1 MFDIK
6 ILATGSKGNCYVIED
21 GDSRIMIDPGI
32 SIKEIRKKCNFN
44 LFGLDMCLVSHE
56 HKDHCKAVKDLMRI
70 GVPLALSAGTLKHFS
85 PNGSLY
91 IILQDGVVWER
102 CGWKILPFAV
112 EHDAEEPLG
121 FLIESPSGKKI
132 CYATDTNYMHGVR
145 DNIRY
150 KYEFSGVTHWMIEAN
165 YSEELLQA
173 NESLPEDTKSRI
185 RTSHFEINNLMAF
198 FKAQDLSATEKIY
211 LIHLSDDNSDQAE
224 FIRQIKKVT
233 GKIVV

>member
-21 GDSRIMIDPGI
+21 GNKRIMIDPGI
-32 SIKEIRKKCNFN
+32 SIKEIRKKCDFN
-44 LFGLDMCLVSHE
+44 LSSIDVCLVSHE
-56 HKDHCKAVKDLMRI
+56 HKDHCKAVKDIVRI
-70 GVPLALSAGTLKHFS
+70 GVPVAMSAGTLKHFG

-121 FLIESPSGKKI
+121 FLIESPSGRKI
-132 CYATDTNYMHGVR
+132 CYATDTYF
-145 DNIRY
+145 IQY
-150 KYEFSGVTHWMIEAN
+150 QFKGVTHWMIEAN
-165 YSEELLQA
+165 YSEALLQA

-185 RTSHFEINNLMAF
+185 RTSHFEINNLAEF
-198 FKAQDLSATEKIY
+198 FRHQDLSKTESIR
-211 LIHLSDDNSDQAE
+211 LIHLSDDNSDEQQ
-224 FIRQIKKVT
+224 FIKIIQKVT
-233 GKIVV
+233 GKLTTAS

>member
-1 MFDIK
+1 MIDIK

-21 GDSRIMIDPGI
+21 GGKRIMIDPGI

-44 LFGLDMCLVSHE
+44 LSGLDMCLVSHE
-56 HKDHCKAVKDLMRI
+56 HKDHCKAVKDIMRI

-102 CGWKILPFAV
+102 CGWRILPFAV

-121 FLIESPSGKKI
+121 FLIESPSGRKI
-132 CYATDTNYMHGVR
+132 CYATDTYF
-145 DNIRY
+145 IRY
-150 KYEFSGVTHWMIEAN
+150 QFKSVTHWMIEAN
-165 YSEELLQA
+165 YSEALLQA

-211 LIHLSDDNSDQAE
+211 LIHLSDDNSNEQE
-224 FIRQIKKVT
+224 FVKAIQKVT
-233 GKIVV
+233 GKPVYS

>member
-1 MFDIK
+1 MIDIK

-44 LFGLDMCLVSHE
+44 LSGLDMCLVSHE
-56 HKDHCKAVKDLMRI
+56 HKDHCKAAKDLMRI
-70 GVPLALSAGTLKHFS
+70 GVPLALSAGTLKHFE

-121 FLIESPSGKKI
+121 FLIESPSGRKI
-132 CYATDTNYMHGVR
+132 CYATDTYF
-145 DNIRY
+145 IRY
-150 KYEFSGVTHWMIEAN
+150 QFKGVTHWMIEAN

-185 RTSHFEINNLMAF
+185 RTSHFEINNLADF
-198 FKAQDLSATEKIY
+198 FRHQDLSKTESIR
-211 LIHLSDDNSDQAE
+211 LIHLSDDNSDEQE
-224 FIRQIKKVT
+224 FIKTIQKVT
-233 GKIVV
+233 GKPVYSIS